1 LIACTDGAFHY
12 LKRMG
17 FPLINWILFPEILI
31 LIPDLMKIFI
41 RKNLSIRRIR
51 IIPIFIKHWIL
62 LLKGGKDV
70 DVLVEVEANR
80 IIF

>member
-1 LIACTDGAFHY
+1 
-12 LKRMG
+12 MG

-31 LIPDLMKIFI
+31 LIPDLDENIYQE
-41 RKNLSIRRIR
+41 NLSIRRIR

-62 LLKGGKDV
+62 LLRKEENV
-70 DVLVEVEANR
+70 DVLGGSGGSR